1 MNEDCFQFL
10 IKNRPT
16 IALKIF
22 KYMLYHHPVE
32 RPSYDALED
41 LGIQLLG
48 ISGQIN
54 KTGNDE

>member
-22 KYMLYHHPVE
+22 KYMLYHHE

-41 LGIQLLG
+41 LGIM
-48 ISGQIN
+48 I
-54 KTGNDE
+54 EY